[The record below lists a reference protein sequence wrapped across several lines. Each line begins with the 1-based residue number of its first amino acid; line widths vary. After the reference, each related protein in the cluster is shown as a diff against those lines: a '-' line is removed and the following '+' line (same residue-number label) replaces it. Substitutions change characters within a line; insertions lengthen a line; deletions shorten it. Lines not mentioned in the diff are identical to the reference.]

1 MTRITKDKVALWH
14 QLLTEATG
22 GSPGLRDEG
31 LLESAIESVYATFDG
46 QDLYPTKE
54 EKAAKLCFNLVS
66 NHAFVDGNKRIA
78 IHVMLTFLETEG
90 IYINCTDDELSELG
104 WNLAAG
110 KTNYNQLLQ
119 WIHNHKKTL

>member
-14 QLLTEATG
+14 QLLTETTG

-31 LLESAIESVYATFDG
+31 LLESAIESAYATFDG
-46 QDLYPTKE
+46 KDLYPTKE
-54 EKAAKLCFNLVS
+54 EKAAKLCFSLIS

-90 IYINCTDDELSELG
+90 IQMKCTDDELSELG
-104 WNLAAG
+104 WSLAAG
-110 KTNYNQLLQ
+110 KIKYQQLLA
-119 WIHNHKKTL
+119 WIREHRK